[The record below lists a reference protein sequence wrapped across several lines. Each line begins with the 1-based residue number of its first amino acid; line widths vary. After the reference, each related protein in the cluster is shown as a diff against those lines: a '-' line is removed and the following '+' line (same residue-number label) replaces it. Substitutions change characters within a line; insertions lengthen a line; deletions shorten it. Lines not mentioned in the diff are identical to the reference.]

1 MKTNDKGTKFNYA
14 IIAKKKRQEYFSEKS
29 YTTESCRFSNPT
41 ALAEARPFFAFKNW
55 EIEILE
61 GKMVHVT
68 KIATTAWKKCG
79 ALIILFCAVAHC
91 SCGTSTISSAAL
103 RVRGGSTATSGEIT
117 NRWQGVPMAPADPI
131 LGVAVAFNADPS
143 PRKINLGIGAYR
155 TSEGVIYC
163 CLAIDEN

>member
-1 MKTNDKGTKFNYA
+1 MTKERNSTMPSLQ
-14 IIAKKKRQEYFSEKS
+14 KKNGKNIFLKNHTR
-29 YTTESCRFSNPT
+29 TESCRFSNPIRI
-41 ALAEARPFFAFKNW
+41 AEARPFFAFKIW